1 MIKFI
6 KHLEKFYSQILTKVY
21 LKTEAKMELSTIT
34 HFKVIRL
41 YLINTVQQTHFI
53 FMERE
58 IFPGFKKYLKLLLN
72 NYMMNVNYVYLAI
85 RNLQKQKIP

>member
-6 KHLEKFYSQILTKVY
+6 KHLEIFYSQILTKVY
-21 LKTEAKMELSTIT
+21 LKTETKMELSTVT

-41 YLINTVQQTHFI
+41 CFIYTVQQTHFI
-53 FMERE
+53 FRERE
-58 IFPGFKKYLKLLLN
+58 LLPGFKKYLKLLLN
-72 NYMMNVNYVYLAI
+72 NYMMNVNYVYLGI

>member
-6 KHLEKFYSQILTKVY
+6 KHLEIFYSQILTKVY
-21 LKTEAKMELSTIT
+21 LKTEAKMELSTVT

-41 YLINTVQQTHFI
+41 CFIYTVQQTHFI
-53 FMERE
+53 FRERE
-58 IFPGFKKYLKLLLN
+58 LFPGFNTDLKLLLN
-72 NYMMNVNYVYLAI
+72 NYMMNVSYVNLAI